1 MDKIEGWEPH
11 PTRKNIYKHKNS
23 GLLYRRMKSGWFR
36 KLPQKPI
43 EEYDPIQLEILIK
56 KVASTIGSNLEGL
69 LFQQKNI
76 LDNQLN
82 NLMIDHNGQA
92 ESITPDEIIG
102 AYEIATI
109 HNGHPGYFLCGWDD
123 NGEDE

>member
-1 MDKIEGWEPH
+1 M
-11 PTRKNIYKHKNS
+11 
-23 GLLYRRMKSGWFR
+23 
-36 KLPQKPI
+36 
-43 EEYDPIQLEILIK
+43 EYDTKQLEILIH
-56 KVASTIGSNLEGL
+56 KVASTLGNNLEGL

-76 LDNQLN
+76 LENQLN

-92 ESITPDEIIG
+92 DSITPDEIIG

>member
-1 MDKIEGWEPH
+1 MEEIEGWEPH

-23 GLLYRRMKSGWFR
+23 GLLYRRTKSGWFR
-36 KLPQKPI
+36 KIPQKVI
-43 EEYDPIQLEILIK
+43 KEYEPEQLEILMR
-56 KVASTIGSNLEGL
+56 KVAFTLGSNLEGL

-92 ESITPDEIIG
+92 DSITPDEIVG

-109 HNGHPGYFLCGWDD
+109 HNGHPSYFLCGWEEFY
-123 NGEDE
+123 GE

>member
-1 MDKIEGWEPH
+1 M
-11 PTRKNIYKHKNS
+11 
-23 GLLYRRMKSGWFR
+23 
-36 KLPQKPI
+36 
-43 EEYDPIQLEILIK
+43 EYDPKQLEILMK
-56 KVASTIGSNLEGL
+56 KVAFTLGRNLEGL

-92 ESITPDEIIG
+92 DSITPDEIIG

-109 HNGHPGYFLCGWDD
+109 HRAYWKNYKSGKMPV
-123 NGEDE
+123 DESYSLSAISILGSDHSSIFAYAVSYEVFECHNA

>member
-1 MDKIEGWEPH
+1 M
-11 PTRKNIYKHKNS
+11 
-23 GLLYRRMKSGWFR
+23 
-36 KLPQKPI
+36 
-43 EEYDPIQLEILIK
+43 EYDPKQLEILMK
-56 KVASTIGSNLEGL
+56 KGAFILGSNLEGL

-92 ESITPDEIIG
+92 DSITPDEIIG

-109 HNGHPGYFLCGWDD
+109 HNGHPGYFLCGWEKFY
-123 NGEDE
+123 GE